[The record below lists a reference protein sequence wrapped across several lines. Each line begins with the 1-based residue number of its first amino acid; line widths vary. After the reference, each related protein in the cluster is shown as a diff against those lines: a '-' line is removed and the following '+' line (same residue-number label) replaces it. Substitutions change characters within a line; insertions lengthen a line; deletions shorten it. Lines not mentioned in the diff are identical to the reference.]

1 MINAMQQRN
10 IIGKALDKITI
21 NSSKM
26 GQLRN
31 KADGLKFYTEVAHLN
46 EDEKDKCL
54 RCISRESDEMV
65 KIIDEIIAEWR
76 I

>member
-1 MINAMQQRN
+1 MINAMQQIN

-31 KADGLKFYTEVAHLN
+31 KADSLKFYTEVAHLN
-46 EDEKDKCL
+46 EDEKDK
-54 RCISRESDEMV
+54 
-65 KIIDEIIAEWR
+65 
-76 I
+76 